1 MHTLK
6 DLFLPYLYNDTVIK
20 LGIAAIV
27 GIIIGLER
35 ELKQKPAGIKT
46 TMVLTVGSCL
56 LTIVSIHS
64 AALYSEPYS
73 KPMDPLRL
81 AAQIVSGI
89 GFLGGGVILHRNND
103 VISGITTAAIVWVAG
118 GIGISIGAGFYE
130 EAIVALIFILIAVEV
145 IPPVLKKIGP
155 SRLKEKQVWVKLT
168 VHKDAN
174 LTDVLKEVKSHNLR
188 VRKVKVKEENDHVAL
203 SCMVV
208 SGKDVYTTDI
218 YYHMKSL
225 KGVEQAEIES
235 F

>member
-6 DLFLPYLYNDTVIK
+6 EVLLPYLYNDTVIK

-64 AALYSEPYS
+64 AALYSEAYT

-89 GFLGGGVILHRNND
+89 GFLGGGVILQRSND

-145 IPPVLKKIGP
+145 IPPVLNKIGP
-155 SRLKEKQVWVKLT
+155 PRLKEKRVRVKLA
-168 VHKDAN
+168 VQKEQN
-174 LTDVLKEVKSHNLR
+174 LTDLLKELKSKNLK
-188 VRKVKVKEENDHVAL
+188 VRKVKVKEEKDHVAL
-203 SCMVV
+203 SCVVV
-208 SGKDVYTTDI
+208 STNDVYTTDI

-225 KGVEQAEIES
+225 KGVNQAEIES
-235 F
+235 Y